1 MPAST
6 TSALRPSE
14 PTTKALAASRPANR
28 IAAASAVTAPA
39 PTTSSALAGT
49 PSDVSRAANS
59 ARVPRGSLVRNRTP
73 LPSARS
79 LATAS
84 FAPAINSPPTQTTP
98 SRSIR
103 KPSQRS
109 LSAVITLAGIFHPS
123 GRRRSARRRR
133 LRADSGRIG
142 RDDGRSRI
150 PPRDDPGSVRVT
162 APVLALEL
170 VAVSAAGA
178 AAGAFNALAGA
189 GSLIT
194 FPTMVALGVPQ
205 LSANVTST
213 IGLIPGAIGGS
224 IGYADLLTDQG
235 RRLARLVVPSL
246 IGAAGGTA
254 LLLATP
260 GHTFEVV
267 VPVLIAGSCILLLLQ
282 PTL

>member
-1 MPAST
+1 M
-6 TSALRPSE
+6 
-14 PTTKALAASRPANR
+14 
-28 IAAASAVTAPA
+28 
-39 PTTSSALAGT
+39 
-49 PSDVSRAANS
+49 
-59 ARVPRGSLVRNRTP
+59 
-73 LPSARS
+73 
-79 LATAS
+79 
-84 FAPAINSPPTQTTP
+84 
-98 SRSIR
+98 
-103 KPSQRS
+103 
-109 LSAVITLAGIFHPS
+109 
-123 GRRRSARRRR
+123 
-133 LRADSGRIG
+133 
-142 RDDGRSRI
+142 
-150 PPRDDPGSVRVT
+150 
-162 APVLALEL
+162 LALEL

-282 PTL
+282 PTLARRMPHAGNERSPALQGGLVIAGAYAAYFGSAVGVLLLALLTLFVADAVQRLNGMKILLAGLMNLLAAVAYAFLAPVDWPFAVALMIASLVGDRAGAHLARRVSGGALRIAIACAGLVAAVVLAVQVIAGG